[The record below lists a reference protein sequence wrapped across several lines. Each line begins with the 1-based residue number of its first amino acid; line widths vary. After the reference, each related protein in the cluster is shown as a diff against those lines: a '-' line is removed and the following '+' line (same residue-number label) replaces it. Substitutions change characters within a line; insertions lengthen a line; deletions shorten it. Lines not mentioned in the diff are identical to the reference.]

1 MGGACMRVCDFRGEY
16 GVSNAEEI
24 RRLLNKRY
32 EGFNCFGLSHDDDEY
47 PCLYIMAK
55 DGIASLYYIPAEREA
70 GYISQH
76 GLRSHESGGTT
87 IFHMAEGGNGAT
99 FANDSLMPFSLGVE
113 AAIEFMS
120 LKNLPK
126 KVHWL
131 AL

>member
-1 MGGACMRVCDFRGEY
+1 MRICDFRGEY
-16 GVSNAEEI
+16 EVKSAEEI
-24 RRLLNKRY
+24 KNLLNKRY
-32 EGFNCFGLSHDDDEY
+32 GGFNCFGLSHDDDEY
-47 PCLYIMAK
+47 PCLYIMTK
-55 DGIASLYYIPAEREA
+55 DAIASLYYIPADREA

-87 IFHMAEGGNGAT
+87 TFFMAERGDEAT

-126 KVHWL
+126 RVHWL

>member
-1 MGGACMRVCDFRGEY
+1 MGAIHIQVELRQIK
-16 GVSNAEEI
+16 SAEEI
-24 RRLLNKRY
+24 KNLLNNRY
-32 EGFNCFGLSHDDDEY
+32 GGFNCFGLSHDEDEY
-47 PCLYIMAK
+47 PCLYIMTK
-55 DGIASLYYIPAEREA
+55 DSIASLYYIPAEREA

-76 GLRSHESGGTT
+76 GLRSHEPGGTT
-87 IFHMAEGGNGAT
+87 TFYTAEGGSGAT

-120 LKNLPK
+120 LKNLPR

>member
-1 MGGACMRVCDFRGEY
+1 MRVCDFRGEY
-16 GVSNAEEI
+16 EIKSAEEI
-24 RRLLNKRY
+24 KNFLNNRY
-32 EGFNCFGLSHDDDEY
+32 GGFNCFGLSHDDDEY
-47 PCLYIMAK
+47 PCLYIIAK
-55 DGIASLYYIPAEREA
+55 DSVASLYYIPADREA

-87 IFHMAEGGNGAT
+87 IFYMAEGGNGT
-99 FANDSLMPFSLGVE
+99 SFANDSLMPFALGVE